1 MSTDAAS
8 EKTTGELFG
17 SLWHRLDDAQYRE
30 SVELFTRRFRANGFD
45 LGWFKGKKCLD
56 AGCGSGRYGVA
67 MALHGAAEV
76 IGCDISDNGL
86 ATARE
91 RAASVPNLSFRK
103 GSVLDLPFADASFDF
118 VCCAG
123 VLHHTPSIA
132 RGLDEL
138 TRVLRPGGKLFLLLY
153 GAGGLRWKSIAAL
166 RPLAGE
172 LGLDAVDAGIAA
184 AGLPA
189 NNRKHFLDDL
199 FVPIQMLTTWSDL
212 SGWLA
217 DRGYAD
223 VQRWMKGRFDQEA
236 SPQAQIED
244 MVKLERIFEGVR
256 DAKGAPVKTKTLG
269 AIGAQVASAFVEQA
283 RSLAEKE
290 RDAAEV
296 EDIVI
301 GEGNHRILAT
311 RGR

>member
-1 MSTDAAS
+1 MSMDAAS

-17 SLWHRLDDAQYRE
+17 SLWEKLDDAQYKE
-30 SVELFTRRFRANGFD
+30 SVELFTKRFQANGFD
-45 LGWFKGKKCLD
+45 LGWFKGKTCLD

-67 MALHGAAEV
+67 MALHGAAAV
-76 IGCDISDNGL
+76 TGCDISDNGL

-91 RAASVPNLSFRK
+91 RAVSIRNLTFKK
-103 GSVLDLPFADASFDF
+103 GSVLDLPFADAGFDF

-138 TRVLRPGGKLFLLLY
+138 TRVLKPGGKLFLLLY
-153 GAGGLRWKSIAAL
+153 GAGGLRWKLIAAL
-166 RPLAGE
+166 RPIAGE

-199 FVPIQMLTTWSDL
+199 FVPIQTLTTWSDL
-212 SGWLA
+212 SGWLGE
-217 DRGYAD
+217 RGYTD

-236 SPQAQIED
+236 SPRAQIED
-244 MVKLERIFEGVR
+244 MVKLERIFSGVR
-256 DAKGAPVKTKTLG
+256 DAKDAPVRAKTLG
-269 AIGAQVASAFVEQA
+269 AIGAQVASAFVGQA
-283 RSLAEKE
+283 RSLTETE
-290 RDAAEV
+290 HDAAKV
-296 EDIVI
+296 DDVVI

-311 RGR
+311 RGD

>member
-269 AIGAQVASAFVEQA
+269 AIGAQVASAFVDQA

-290 RDAAEV
+290 RDAAAV

>member
-1 MSTDAAS
+1 MSMDAAS

-17 SLWHRLDDAQYRE
+17 SLWHKLDDAQYRE
-30 SVELFTRRFRANGFD
+30 SVELFTKRFQANGFD

-67 MALHGAAEV
+67 MALHGADEV
-76 IGCDISDNGL
+76 IGCDISDEGL

-91 RAASVPNLSFRK
+91 RAASVPNLSFTK
-103 GSVLDLPFADASFDF
+103 GSVLDLPFPDASFDF

-138 TRVLRPGGKLFLLLY
+138 TRVLKPGGKLFLLLY
-153 GAGGLRWKSIAAL
+153 GAGGLRWKLISAL
-166 RPLAGE
+166 RSIAGE
-172 LGLDAVDAGIAA
+172 LGLDTVDTGIAA

-199 FVPIQMLTTWSDL
+199 FVPIQMLTTWPDL

-217 DRGYAD
+217 DRGYTDA
-223 VQRWMKGRFDQEA
+223 QRWMKGRFDQEA

-244 MVKLERIFEGVR
+244 MMKLERIFTGVR
-256 DAKGAPVKTKTLG
+256 DAKDAPVKVKTLG
-269 AIGAQVASAFVEQA
+269 AIGAQVAAAFVGQA
-283 RSLAEKE
+283 RSVAETE
-290 RDAAEV
+290 CDAAKV
-296 EDIVI
+296 EDVVI
-301 GEGNHRILAT
+301 GEGNHRVMAT
-311 RGR
+311 RA

>member
-290 RDAAEV
+290 RDAAAV